1 MDPYRLLDRTRE
13 HAERVRVAELRLHRE
28 RQLVQRGVLVV
39 PEPCEQRAQAGALEP
54 LPLLDRLT
62 LELRLEH
69 RAMSIGGS

>member
-1 MDPYRLLDRTRE
+1 
-13 HAERVRVAELRLHRE
+13 
-28 RQLVQRGVLVV
+28 VQRGVLVV